1 MTRLSRVERARA
13 ERKRARNEW
22 WKSLASKMLIAIVL
36 KFFDLVLQWL
46 F

>member
-22 WKSLASKMLIAIVL
+22 WKSLASKMLIAL
-36 KFFDLVLQWL
+36 LMKFIDFAFQWL